1 MSKILAFGGS
11 ARKESYNHRLVQIAA
26 DGAREAGADV
36 TLISLREFPMPLF
49 DEDFESENGKPEKAK
64 ELKQLMI
71 EHDGFLIS
79 CPEYNSSIT
88 AVLKNAIDWV
98 SRPDDGDAPGGLAAF
113 QGKVVSLMSAS
124 PGGLGG
130 LRGLV
135 HVRAILGNIGCIV
148 LPDQVAVSAAF
159 KAFNDDG
166 SLADEKKHQRIAQL
180 GKSLAQTLQKLGAPN

>member
-11 ARKESYNHRLVQIAA
+11 TRKDSYNHRLVQIAA
-26 DGAREAGADV
+26 AGAREAGADV
-36 TLISLREFPMPLF
+36 TLISLRQFPMPLF

-98 SRPDDGDAPGGLAAF
+98 SRPDEGDAPGGLAAF
-113 QGKVVSLMSAS
+113 SGKVVSLMSAS

-180 GKSLAQTLQKLGAPN
+180 GKSLAQTLQKLN

>member
-11 ARKESYNHRLVQIAA
+11 TRKDSYNQRLVQIAA

-49 DEDFESENGKPEKAK
+49 DEDFESKNGKPEKAK

-98 SRPDDGDAPGGLAAF
+98 SRPDEGDSPGGLPAF

-148 LPDQVAVSAAF
+148 LPDQVAVPAAF

-166 SLADEKKHQRIAQL
+166 SLVDEKKHQRIAQL
-180 GKSLAQTLQKLGAPN
+180 GKSLAQTLEKLK

>member
-1 MSKILAFGGS
+1 MPKILAFGGS
-11 ARKESYNHRLVQIAA
+11 TRKESYNHRLVQIAD
-26 DGAREAGADV
+26 DGADAAGAEV
-36 TLISLREFPMPLF
+36 TRIALRDFPMPLL
-49 DEDFESENGKPEKAK
+49 DEDYESENGKPENAK
-64 ELKQLMI
+64 KLKQLMM

-98 SRPDDGDAPGGLAAF
+98 SRPDEGDPPGGLPAF
-113 QGKVVSLMSAS
+113 QDKVVGLMSAS

-148 LPDQVAVSAAF
+148 LPGQIAISAAYQ
-159 KAFNDDG
+159 AFSDDG
-166 SLADEKKHQRIAQL
+166 TLKEEKQHARVAALGTTLAGTLKKL
-180 GKSLAQTLQKLGAPN
+180 S

>member
-1 MSKILAFGGS
+1 VK
-11 ARKESYNHRLVQIAA
+11 IAA

-79 CPEYNSSIT
+79 CPEYNSSIS

-98 SRPDDGDAPGGLAAF
+98 SRPDEGDAPGGLAAF

-180 GKSLAQTLQKLGAPN
+180 GKSLAQTLEKLRAPN

>member
-1 MSKILAFGGS
+1 
-11 ARKESYNHRLVQIAA
+11 
-26 DGAREAGADV
+26 
-36 TLISLREFPMPLF
+36 
-49 DEDFESENGKPEKAK
+49 
-64 ELKQLMI
+64 
-71 EHDGFLIS
+71 
-79 CPEYNSSIT
+79 
-88 AVLKNAIDWV
+88 
-98 SRPDDGDAPGGLAAF
+98 
-113 QGKVVSLMSAS
+113 MSAS

-180 GKSLAQTLQKLGAPN
+180 GKSLAQTLEKLK

>member
-11 ARKESYNHRLVQIAA
+11 TRKDSYNQRLVQIAA
-26 DGAREAGADV
+26 AGAREAGADV

-49 DEDFESENGKPEKAK
+49 DEDFESKNGKPEKAK

-79 CPEYNSSIT
+79 CPEYNSSIS

-98 SRPDDGDAPGGLAAF
+98 SRPDEGDAPGGLAAF

-180 GKSLAQTLQKLGAPN
+180 GKSLAQTLEKLRAPN

>member
-1 MSKILAFGGS
+1 
-11 ARKESYNHRLVQIAA
+11 VQIAA
-26 DGAREAGADV
+26 AGAREAGADV

-49 DEDFESENGKPEKAK
+49 DEDFESENGKPEQAKA
-64 ELKQLMI
+64 LKQLMI
-71 EHDGFLIS
+71 EHDGFLIA

-98 SRPDDGDAPGGLAAF
+98 SRPDEGDPPGGLAAF
-113 QGKVVSLMSAS
+113 QDKVVSLMSAS

-148 LPDQVAVSAAF
+148 LPGQIAISAAF

-180 GKSLAQTLQKLGAPN
+180 GKSLAQTLQKLK